1 MSNSKHLW
9 SDDWGKNHREWL
21 TTAFKVRE
29 LTYFPTRGTSAR
41 ASVLIN
47 SDGNVIGDWNQA
59 VSKLNSHR
67 KGTKCHLGNSREI
80 KITRSSE
87 RRCEVEKNTR
97 NRCTGSGLGPS
108 PKYLGRSEV
117 TNIVSLLISCLLIAA
132 VAVIR
137 VDKVASISRRLP
149 YWVSH
154 IAGQVR
160 AHVSPGSRTE
170 GLETRRTLSA
180 IRQFMRHQL

>member
-1 MSNSKHLW
+1 MPF
-9 SDDWGKNHREWL
+9 GKRQRDQIDEKRKQK
-21 TTAFKVRE
+21 KVR
-29 LTYFPTRGTSAR
+29 G
-41 ASVLIN
+41 
-47 SDGNVIGDWNQA
+47 
-59 VSKLNSHR
+59 R
-67 KGTKCHLGNSREI
+67 K
-80 KITRSSE
+80 
-87 RRCEVEKNTR
+87 KNTR
-97 NRCTGSGLGPS
+97 SRCTGSGLGPS

-154 IAGQVR
+154 TAGQVR

-170 GLETRRTLSA
+170 GLET
-180 IRQFMRHQL
+180 